1 MEPDLIETGDDPDIN
16 GIDTATAAF
25 VEMRDSFST
34 MARAVSSLSGE
45 WKALVIP
52 DYSKTLEKVAMELKA
67 TADQLGQWA
76 EKPAL
81 KLTPQ
86 ALGDAIFK
94 AGSAA
99 RADDHVALDRAIKAF
114 NQTEKDMTGALVSAR
129 TAQAQDKRLRRVS
142 INCLVAGMV
151 VWATVPG
158 MVIRAMP
165 TSWHLPERMA
175 ARAMGTDAWDA
186 GQRMMLFANPNEW
199 ESFAKVVRATEK
211 SQNIISSC
219 LKAANQSHKAV
230 QCTVSVTPDKTET
243 NQAD

>member
-1 MEPDLIETGDDPDIN
+1 MEPDLIDTGGDPDIN
-16 GIDTATAAF
+16 GIDNATIAF

-86 ALGDAIFK
+86 ALSDAIIK

-99 RADDHVALDRAIKAF
+99 RVEDHAALNTAIKAF

-142 INCLVAGMV
+142 VNCVIAGIV
-151 VWATVPG
+151 LWAIVPG

-165 TSWHLPERMA
+165 ASWHLPELMA
-175 ARAMGTDAWDA
+175 ARAMGTDAWDG
-186 GQRMMLFANPNEW
+186 GQRLMMFAHPDHWNRLSLADRILRANDGVL
-199 ESFAKVVRATEK
+199 SGCANAAAKNGKFVRCT
-211 SQNIISSC
+211 I
-219 LKAANQSHKAV
+219 
-230 QCTVSVTPDKTET
+230 TVSPEAAKGI
-243 NQAD
+243 

>member
-1 MEPDLIETGDDPDIN
+1 MEPDLIETGGDPDIN
-16 GIDTATAAF
+16 GIDTATIAF

-67 TADQLGQWA
+67 NADQLEKWA

-86 ALGDAIFK
+86 ALSDAIIK
-94 AGSAA
+94 AGTAA
-99 RADDHVALDRAIKAF
+99 RANDHAALDTAIKAI

-142 INCLVAGMV
+142 VNCLIAGMIL
-151 VWATVPG
+151 WAIVPG
-158 MVIRAMP
+158 PIIRAMP
-165 TSWHLPERMA
+165 ASWHLPERMA
-175 ARAMGTDAWDA
+175 AWTVGTDAWDG
-186 GQRMMLFANPNEW
+186 GQRLMMFANPDGW
-199 ESFAKVVRATEK
+199 ASLAMVVRATEK
-211 SQNIISSC
+211 SLRTI
-219 LKAANQSHKAV
+219 KACEGLATKSRKQVRCAIL
-230 QCTVSVTPDKTET
+230 VSTAEER
-243 NQAD
+243 AR

>member
-1 MEPDLIETGDDPDIN
+1 MEPDLIDTGGDPDIN

-67 TADQLGQWA
+67 TADQLAKWA
-76 EKPAL
+76 EKPTL

-86 ALGDAIFK
+86 ALSDAIIK

-99 RADDHVALDRAIKAF
+99 RVEDHAALNTAIKAF

-129 TAQAQDKRLRRVS
+129 TAQAQDKRLRRIS

-151 VWATVPG
+151 VWAIVPG
-158 MVIRAMP
+158 PVIRAMP
-165 TSWHLPERMA
+165 GSWHLPERMA
-175 ARAMGTDAWDA
+175 ARAIGEDTWGA
-186 GQRMMLFANPNEW
+186 GQRLMMFADPKSWNAIARASRILNENNKALQNC
-199 ESFAKVVRATEK
+199 EMSADKKREAVRCDIVIKRE
-211 SQNIISSC
+211 QSSG
-219 LKAANQSHKAV
+219 
-230 QCTVSVTPDKTET
+230 
-243 NQAD
+243 

>member
-1 MEPDLIETGDDPDIN
+1 MEPSLIETGGDPDIN
-16 GIDTATAAF
+16 DLDGATIAF

-67 TADQLGQWA
+67 NADQLGQWA

-81 KLTPQ
+81 KLTHQ
-86 ALGDAIFK
+86 ALSDAIIK

-99 RADDHVALDRAIKAF
+99 RAEDHAALNTAIKAF

-142 INCLVAGMV
+142 INCMSAGMV
-151 VWATVPG
+151 LWAILPG

-165 TSWHLPERMA
+165 TSWHLPERLA
-175 ARAMGTDAWDA
+175 ARTIGTGIWEA
-186 GQRMMLFANPNEW
+186 GGRLMEASNPEDWGFIVKASQIASDNRQAI
-199 ESFAKVVRATEK
+199 ESCVKMASRRHADVSCTITVK
-211 SQNIISSC
+211 SENP
-219 LKAANQSHKAV
+219 K
-230 QCTVSVTPDKTET
+230 
-243 NQAD
+243 

>member
-1 MEPDLIETGDDPDIN
+1 MEPDLIETGGDPDIN
-16 GIDTATAAF
+16 DLDGATIAC

-34 MARAVSSLSGE
+34 LARAVSSLSGE

-67 TADQLGQWA
+67 NADQLEKWA

-86 ALGDAIFK
+86 ALGEAIIM

-99 RADDHVALDRAIKAF
+99 RSDDHVALDKAIKAI

-142 INCLVAGMV
+142 INCMIAGMV
-151 VWATVPG
+151 IWAILPG
-158 MVIRAMP
+158 MIIRAVP
-165 TSWHLPERMA
+165 ASWHLPERVA
-175 ARAMGTDAWDA
+175 ARMLGTDAWDG
-186 GQRMMLFANPNEW
+186 GQRLMMFANPDGW
-199 ESFAKVVRATEK
+199 ASLAMVGSATAKSRAAIAACSKLAERSRQPVRCT
-211 SQNIISSC
+211 IDVISDQQ
-219 LKAANQSHKAV
+219 AAQ
-230 QCTVSVTPDKTET
+230 
-243 NQAD
+243 

>member
-1 MEPDLIETGDDPDIN
+1 MEPDLIETGGDPDIN

-34 MARAVSSLSGE
+34 LARAVSSLSGE

-52 DYSKTLEKVAMELKA
+52 DYSKTLEKVAVELKA

-86 ALGDAIFK
+86 ALSDAIIK
-94 AGSAA
+94 AGSAT
-99 RADDHVALDRAIKAF
+99 RAEDHVALDKAIKAI

-142 INCLVAGMV
+142 INCMIAGMIL
-151 VWATVPG
+151 WAIVPG
-158 MVIRAMP
+158 PIIRAMP
-165 TSWHLPERMA
+165 ASWHLPERVA
-175 ARAMGTDAWDA
+175 ARILGADAWDG
-186 GQRMMLFANPNEW
+186 GQRLMMFANPDGWDAISRSSRILNENYKALLNC
-199 ESFAKVVRATEK
+199 ERLAQKKREAVHCDMVIRTE
-211 SQNIISSC
+211 QSSG
-219 LKAANQSHKAV
+219 
-230 QCTVSVTPDKTET
+230 
-243 NQAD
+243 

>member
-1 MEPDLIETGDDPDIN
+1 MEQDLIETGGDPDIN

-67 TADQLGQWA
+67 NADQLEKWA

-86 ALGDAIFK
+86 ALIDAIIK

-99 RADDHVALDRAIKAF
+99 RVDDHAALNTAIKAF

-129 TAQAQDKRLRRVS
+129 TAQAQDKRLRHVS
-142 INCLVAGMV
+142 INCLIAGMV
-151 VWATVPG
+151 LWTIVPG
-158 MVIRAMP
+158 MVIRTMP
-165 TSWHLPERMA
+165 ASWHLPERLA
-175 ARAMGTDAWDA
+175 ARTLGGGMWSGGEQLLQAADPARWQDVLTGSRIMHDNQKQIEECRQANGASDGKARCLIRVNPDGT
-186 GQRMMLFANPNEW
+186 GR
-199 ESFAKVVRATEK
+199 
-211 SQNIISSC
+211 
-219 LKAANQSHKAV
+219 
-230 QCTVSVTPDKTET
+230 
-243 NQAD
+243 

>member
-16 GIDTATAAF
+16 GIDTATIAF

-34 MARAVSSLSGE
+34 MARAVSCLSGE

-52 DYSKTLEKVAMELKA
+52 DYSKTLENVAMELKA

-86 ALGDAIFK
+86 ALSDAIIK

-99 RADDHVALDRAIKAF
+99 RVEDHAALDKAIKAI

-142 INCLVAGMV
+142 INCMTVGMII
-151 VWATVPG
+151 WAIVPG
-158 MVIRAMP
+158 PIIRAMP
-165 TSWHLPERMA
+165 ASWHLPERLA
-175 ARAMGTDAWDA
+175 ARTIGTDMWQA
-186 GQRMMLFANPNEW
+186 GGRLMEASNSDGWGIIVKVSQIASDNRQAIESCVRMA
-199 ESFAKVVRATEK
+199 SRRHADVGCTITVKSEK
-211 SQNIISSC
+211 P
-219 LKAANQSHKAV
+219 K
-230 QCTVSVTPDKTET
+230 
-243 NQAD
+243 

>member
-1 MEPDLIETGDDPDIN
+1 MEPDLIETGGDPDIN
-16 GIDTATAAF
+16 GIDNATIAF

-45 WKALVIP
+45 WNALVIP

-67 TADQLGQWA
+67 NADQLEKWA

-86 ALGDAIFK
+86 ALSDAIIK

-99 RADDHVALDRAIKAF
+99 RADDHTALDKAIKTL

-142 INCLVAGMV
+142 INCMIAGMV
-151 VWATVPG
+151 LWAIVPG
-158 MVIRAMP
+158 PIIRAMP
-165 TSWHLPERMA
+165 ASWHLPERVA
-175 ARAMGTDAWDA
+175 ARVLGTNAWEG
-186 GQRMMLFANPNEW
+186 GQRLVVFANPDGW
-199 ESFAKVVRATEK
+199 GSLAMVGRATQLSVQAIKACVELATK
-211 SQNIISSC
+211 SRKPVRCSI
-219 LKAANQSHKAV
+219 L
-230 QCTVSVTPDKTET
+230 VSPADPSTE
-243 NQAD
+243 

>member
-1 MEPDLIETGDDPDIN
+1 MEPDLIETGGDPDIN

-67 TADQLGQWA
+67 NADQLAKWA

-86 ALGDAIFK
+86 GLSDAIIK
-94 AGSAA
+94 AGSAS
-99 RADDHVALDRAIKAF
+99 RADDHAALDKAIKAL

-129 TAQAQDKRLRRVS
+129 TAQAQDKRLRRVG
-142 INCLVAGMV
+142 INCTILGMFI
-151 VWATVPG
+151 WANLFGTI
-158 MVIRAMP
+158 IRAMP
-165 TSWHLPERMA
+165 ASWHLTERLA
-175 ARAMGTDAWDA
+175 ARVIGTDAWEA
-186 GQRMMLFANPNEW
+186 GQRLMMFANADGW
-199 ESFAKVVRATEK
+199 ASLMMIGRATEK
-211 SQNIISSC
+211 SRDQIAICVKS
-219 LKAANQSHKAV
+219 ANTSNKKI
-230 QCTVSVTPDKTET
+230 QCTLTFTPDR
-243 NQAD
+243 ASAP

>member
-1 MEPDLIETGDDPDIN
+1 MEPDLIETGGDPDIN

-34 MARAVSSLSGE
+34 LARAVSSLSGE

-52 DYSKTLEKVAMELKA
+52 DYSKTLEKVAVELKA

-86 ALGDAIFK
+86 ALSDAIIK
-94 AGSAA
+94 AGSAT
-99 RADDHVALDRAIKAF
+99 RAEDHVALDKAIKAI

-142 INCLVAGMV
+142 INCMIAGMV
-151 VWATVPG
+151 IWAIVPG
-158 MVIRAMP
+158 PITRAMP
-165 TSWHLPERMA
+165 ASWHLPERLA
-175 ARAMGTDAWDA
+175 ARMLGTDAWDG
-186 GQRMMLFANPNEW
+186 GQRLMMFANPDGW
-199 ESFAKVVRATEK
+199 ASLAMVGIATQESRETVEACMSTATKLGKPIRCSITVIPAKKESK
-211 SQNIISSC
+211 
-219 LKAANQSHKAV
+219 
-230 QCTVSVTPDKTET
+230 
-243 NQAD
+243 

>member
-1 MEPDLIETGDDPDIN
+1 MEPDMRDTGGDPDIN

-67 TADQLGQWA
+67 NADQLEKWA

-86 ALGDAIFK
+86 ALSDAIIK

-99 RADDHVALDRAIKAF
+99 RADDHVALDRAIMAL
-114 NQTEKDMTGALVSAR
+114 NQTEKNMTGALVSAR

-142 INCLVAGMV
+142 INCMTAGMV
-151 VWATVPG
+151 LWAMLPG
-158 MVIRAMP
+158 MIIRAMP
-165 TSWHLPERMA
+165 ASWHLPERMA
-175 ARAMGTDAWDA
+175 ARMLGTNAWEG
-186 GQRMMLFANPNEW
+186 GQRLMVFANPDGW
-199 ESFAKVVRATEK
+199 ASLAMVGMATQESRETVEACMSTATK
-211 SQNIISSC
+211 LGKPIRCSISVIPATKES
-219 LKAANQSHKAV
+219 K
-230 QCTVSVTPDKTET
+230 
-243 NQAD
+243 

>member
-1 MEPDLIETGDDPDIN
+1 MEPDLIETGGDPDIN

-67 TADQLGQWA
+67 TADQLGKWA

-81 KLTPQ
+81 LLTPQ
-86 ALGDAIFK
+86 ALSDAIIK

-99 RADDHVALDRAIKAF
+99 RADDHVALDKAIKAL
-114 NQTEKDMTGALVSAR
+114 NQTEKDMTGALISAR

-142 INCLVAGMV
+142 INCLIAGMV
-151 VWATVPG
+151 LWAILPG
-158 MVIRAMP
+158 PIIRAMP
-165 TSWHLPERMA
+165 ASWHLPERLA
-175 ARAMGTDAWDA
+175 ARTIGTE
-186 GQRMMLFANPNEW
+186 MW
-199 ESFAKVVRATEK
+199 ETGGRLMEASNSDGWHIIVKASQIASDNRQAIENCIKIASRRRAD
-211 SQNIISSC
+211 
-219 LKAANQSHKAV
+219 V
-230 QCTVSVTPDKTET
+230 GCTVTVKSEEPK
-243 NQAD
+243 